1 MVSCV
6 RMTNQIIPLK
16 GIQGFCLII
25 WVFWIDHPYIT
36 SEGPHVLQVQEGSR
50 TSYPCP
56 IDGNPPPD
64 FQWYRGKGTSRLIN
78 SGKNLSI
85 SETSSSDSGW
95 YTCHATNK
103 LGDKIIYLYLIG
115 KLECCLQ
122 INLLSMIVFIT
133 ETSLLETFQL
143 HCCFLNPR

>member
-1 MVSCV
+1 
-6 RMTNQIIPLK
+6 MTLFVKRGWEGAYGLLCTYNKLNNSTERHSRFLPNY
-16 GIQGFCLII
+16 F
-25 WVFWIDHPYIT
+25 VFFLFLTDHPYTT

-64 FQWYRGKGTSRLIN
+64 FKWYSGKCTSRLIN

-95 YTCHATNK
+95 YTCLATNK
-103 LGDKIIYLYLIG
+103 LGDKIIDLYLTG

-122 INLLSMIVFIT
+122 ITYF
-133 ETSLLETFQL
+133 
-143 HCCFLNPR
+143 

>member
-1 MVSCV
+1 MHGKSPEKARVNAFKASSSTYRCSRFLPNYFV
-6 RMTNQIIPLK
+6 LWT
-16 GIQGFCLII
+16 
-25 WVFWIDHPYIT
+25 DHPYIT
-36 SEGPHVLQVQEGSR
+36 SEGPHVHQVQEGSR

-64 FQWYRGKGTSRLIN
+64 FKWYSGKGTISLAN

-85 SETSSSDSGW
+85 SETSSSNSGW

-103 LGDKIIYLYLIG
+103 LGDKIIYLHLIG

-122 INLLSMIVFIT
+122 IT
-133 ETSLLETFQL
+133 YFQ
-143 HCCFLNPR
+143 

>member
-6 RMTNQIIPLK
+6 RISNQIIPLK
-16 GIQGFCLII
+16 DLQGFCLTILL
-25 WVFWIDHPYIT
+25 FLTDHPYIT
-36 SEGPHVLQVQEGSR
+36 NEGPHVHQVQEGSR

-64 FQWYRGKGTSRLIN
+64 FKWYRGKGTSGLIYN
-78 SGKNLSI
+78 GKNLSI

-122 INLLSMIVFIT
+122 IT
-133 ETSLLETFQL
+133 YFQ
-143 HCCFLNPR
+143 